1 MTRKRNGLKIRYRY
15 AYLFSGSYIF
25 LTVLFL
31 LGYLKGAG
39 HGSNPFG
46 FLFAIVFSACK
57 VLDLVHAD
65 EPTNEWLHLAVCVAL
80 GFVIY
85 GLIGAGIDLVINRS
99 GNDS

>member
-1 MTRKRNGLKIRYRY
+1 MKRKQNRLKIRY

-46 FLFAIVFSACK
+46 FLFAIVFSACQ
-57 VLDLVHAD
+57 VLDLVYAD
-65 EPTNEWLHLAVCVAL
+65 KPTNEWLHLAMCVAL